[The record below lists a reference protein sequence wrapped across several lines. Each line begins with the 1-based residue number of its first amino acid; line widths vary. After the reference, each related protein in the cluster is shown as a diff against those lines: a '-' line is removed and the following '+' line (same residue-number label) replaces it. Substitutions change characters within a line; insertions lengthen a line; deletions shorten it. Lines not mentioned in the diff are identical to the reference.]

1 MTLQQLQYVVAV
13 AEHGHFGRAAEAC
26 HVTQPTLTMGV
37 RKLEDELD
45 VVLFD
50 RGRHPVRPTEDGRRI
65 VEQARVVLRES
76 EGLQDI
82 VRELHGGIAGRYRV
96 GIIPTLAPYLLP
108 RFLPGFAEA
117 HPEVQ
122 LVLDERRTTRILKA
136 LKRGT
141 LDVGILVTPVHA
153 PGLVT
158 IPLFHEPFLAY
169 LPTGH
174 PLAKRRRVR
183 RQDLHDHPLWVLSE
197 GHCFREQQLSL
208 CDRPSAAGHENLRY
222 ESGSIETLMQ
232 LVRQGSGMTL
242 VPELSTQPDDPHV
255 RRFEPPEPVRE
266 VSLMVRR
273 SFGRQA
279 LVDALST
286 AIGNAVPKAW
296 RRLHKEPVPIRAGS

>member
-136 LKRGT
+136 LTRGT
-141 LDVGILVTPVHA
+141 
-153 PGLVT
+153 
-158 IPLFHEPFLAY
+158 
-169 LPTGH
+169 
-174 PLAKRRRVR
+174 
-183 RQDLHDHPLWVLSE
+183 
-197 GHCFREQQLSL
+197 
-208 CDRPSAAGHENLRY
+208 
-222 ESGSIETLMQ
+222 
-232 LVRQGSGMTL
+232 
-242 VPELSTQPDDPHV
+242 
-255 RRFEPPEPVRE
+255 
-266 VSLMVRR
+266 
-273 SFGRQA
+273 
-279 LVDALST
+279 
-286 AIGNAVPKAW
+286 
-296 RRLHKEPVPIRAGS
+296 